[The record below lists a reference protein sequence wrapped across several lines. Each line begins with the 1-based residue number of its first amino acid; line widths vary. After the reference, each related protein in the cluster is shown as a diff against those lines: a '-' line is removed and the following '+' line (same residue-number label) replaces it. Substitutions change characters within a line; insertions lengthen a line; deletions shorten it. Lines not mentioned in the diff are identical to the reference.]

1 VTEPAAPTVS
11 TRDREVLRGFAR
23 RIDPADA
30 GAHNNLGVLYFTK
43 GLHEEA
49 VDAFTKAL
57 ELDPKMQVAQ
67 RNLEIAYFN
76 TGYYDRRVAQL
87 RERLRQRPD
96 DREARWELGRA
107 FALLGQPEDAIPE
120 FQALLALRP
129 GDVGTMIQL
138 GLAEKAAGR
147 LGVAL
152 SWFRTALG
160 RDPQSGLLHFYV
172 GEVLYNQGA
181 FEDALGA
188 LQRAIHLNPDHPD
201 AHFLLSFVLGDM
213 GRHDEAQAAGKRA
226 VQLNPALSRAQANLS
241 LDEYD
246 PKKYEQLVPGRQARK
261 SQQQMRIAEGE
272 PLAHYTLGHA
282 FRQQGLMAE
291 AMREYQMAL
300 ARGEDRALVVQA
312 MAELHLLQKEPQP
325 AIALYDELLAQRPD
339 SPKLWNERGVALHQ
353 TGDHAAAAESYA
365 RALAVD
371 PQYAIARNN
380 LAVALFHADR
390 GDEAID
396 QFRDA
401 LHVSPGFTKA
411 RLNLALLLVRGKR
424 FQLALEA
431 YRQVLDHQP
440 ESAMAWNGVGLVLAE
455 LRRFEEAR
463 TAYAK
468 AIQSAPDYAEA
479 HYNLSFTL
487 SNLGDYPGALR
498 ETKRALEIDPYY
510 VPQSFQLAID
520 LEVEDAELT
529 VVPDLGGEKRISA
542 GVETF
547 TFDTGLLDT
556 IFKQLE
562 PPAAASEADA
572 APDSDPYALA
582 EDFLSKG
589 LVDRAMAEVRRALG
603 RGADPARGDVLLG
616 EAFGRQGAWGD
627 ALERFEAARR
637 AAPGHPEAL
646 RGETQALLM
655 LGRGSDAAVPAAL
668 LLEVLPQD
676 VDALLLVSTAR
687 FESGDAEG
695 ALEVLDR
702 ARRADPSRA
711 EVLRGIGNV
720 TKALGNLDAA
730 IAAYRHAL
738 SLDGDFAAVRYDLAQ
753 LLTQRG
759 DFAQAEQELLAAL
772 DAVPTYAD
780 ATLALAALHRVRERP
795 DAALLLLVE
804 FLERDPYSFD
814 GLVALG
820 ELLLEMGR
828 PADAAFA
835 FQRVLRFDP
844 AHVGA
849 VFHQGVLLA
858 RQERYRE
865 AVACFRRVAE
875 LEPHGEFARRAFRE
889 ARAVQQRV
897 DGVDD
902 EGGS

>member
-1 VTEPAAPTVS
+1 VNRPSSAGVS
-11 TRDREVLRGFAR
+11 SRDREVLRGFAR

-30 GAHNNLGVLYFTK
+30 GAHNNLGVLYYTK
-43 GLHEEA
+43 GLYEEA
-49 VDAFTKAL
+49 VEAFTNAL

-76 TGYYDRRVAQL
+76 TGYYDQRVAEL
-87 RERLRQRPD
+87 RERLRHKPD
-96 DREARWELGRA
+96 DRDARWELGRA

-172 GEVLYNQGA
+172 GEVMYNQGA
-181 FEDALGA
+181 FEDALGS
-188 LQRAIHLNPDHPD
+188 LQRAIQLNPDHPD

-213 GRHDEAQAAGKRA
+213 GRHDDAQKASKRA
-226 VQLNPALSRAQANLS
+226 IQLNPALSRAQANLS

-261 SQQQMRIAEGE
+261 SQAQMRIAEGE
-272 PLAHYTLGHA
+272 PLAHYTLGQA
-282 FRQQGLMAE
+282 FRQQGLLAE
-291 AMREYQMAL
+291 AAREYEIAL
-300 ARGEDRALVVQA
+300 EAGEDRALVVQA
-312 MAELHLLQKEPQP
+312 MAELHLLRKEPEP
-325 AIALYDELLAQRPD
+325 AIAMYDELIAQRSD

-353 TGDHAAAAESYA
+353 TGDHAAAAESY
-365 RALAVD
+365 RKALEAD
-371 PQYAIARNN
+371 SKYSIARNN
-380 LAVALFHADR
+380 LAVALFHADQP
-390 GDEAID
+390 DDAID
-396 QFRDA
+396 EFRTA
-401 LHVSPGFTKA
+401 LHDSPGFTKA
-411 RLNLALLLVRGKR
+411 RLNVALLLVRNKR

-431 YRQVLDHQP
+431 YRQVLEHDA
-440 ESAMAWNGVGLVLAE
+440 ESPMAWNGVGLVLSE

-463 TAYAK
+463 TAYAR
-468 AIQSAPDYAEA
+468 AIQAKPDYAEA
-479 HYNLSFTL
+479 HYNLSFAL
-487 SNLGDYPGALR
+487 SNLGDYAGALR

-510 VPQSFQLAID
+510 TPQTFQLAID
-520 LEVEDAELT
+520 LEFEDVNLT
-529 VVPDLGGEKRISA
+529 VVPDLGGEKRMSG
-542 GVETF
+542 GVEEF
-547 TFDTGLLDT
+547 SFDKGLLDS

-562 PPAAASEADA
+562 PVVEPDTAPTPEADA
-572 APDSDPYALA
+572 YALA

-589 LVDRAMAEVRRALG
+589 LVDRAMAEVRRAMQ
-603 RGADPARGDVLLG
+603 RGADAARGDTLLG

-637 AAPGHPEAL
+637 VNPTHAEAL

-655 LGRGSDAAVPAAL
+655 LGRGADAAEPAAL
-668 LLEVLPQD
+668 LLQVLPTD

-687 FESGDAEG
+687 FESGDPEG

-702 ARRADPSRA
+702 ARRADPTRA
-711 EVLRGIGNV
+711 EVLRGVGNV
-720 TKALGNLDAA
+720 LRAMENIDAA
-730 IAAYRHAL
+730 ISAYRHAL
-738 SLDGDFAAVRYDLAQ
+738 SIDGDFAAVRYDLAQ
-753 LLTQRG
+753 LLITRG
-759 DFAQAEQELLAAL
+759 DFSEAERELMLAL

-780 ATLALAALHRVRERP
+780 ATLALASLHRQRDESGK
-795 DAALLLLVE
+795 ALALLVE

-820 ELLLEMGR
+820 ELLLEMGK
-828 PADAAFA
+828 PDDAAFA

-844 AHVGA
+844 SHVGA

-858 RQERYRE
+858 GQERFRE
-865 AVACFRRVAE
+865 ALACFRRVAE
-875 LEPHGEFARRAFRE
+875 LEPHGEYARRAFRE
-889 ARAVQQRV
+889 ARSMQRRV
-897 DGVDD
+897 DGVEED
-902 EGGS
+902 SV

>member
-1 VTEPAAPTVS
+1 MTTPPPPTVS

-43 GLHEEA
+43 GLNEEA
-49 VDAFTKAL
+49 VEAFTKAL

-76 TGYYDRRVAQL
+76 TGYYDRRVAEL
-87 RERLRQRPD
+87 RDRLRRKQD
-96 DREARWELGRA
+96 DRDARWELGRA
-107 FALLGQPEDAIPE
+107 FALLGQPEDAILE

-138 GLAEKAAGR
+138 GLAEKAVGR

-181 FEDALGA
+181 LDEALAA
-188 LQRAIHLNPDHPD
+188 LQRAIQLNPDHPD
-201 AHFLLSFVLGDM
+201 SHFLLSFVLGDM
-213 GRHDEAQAAGKRA
+213 GRHDDARAASKRA

-241 LDEYD
+241 LDDYD
-246 PKKYEQLVPGRQARK
+246 PKKYEALVPGRQARK
-261 SQQQMRIAEGE
+261 SQQQMRIVEGE
-272 PLAHYTLGHA
+272 PLAHYTLGQA

-291 AMREYQMAL
+291 AMRAYQL
-300 ARGEDRALVVQA
+300 AMERGEDRPLVVQA
-312 MAELHLLQKEPQP
+312 IAELHLLQQEPHD
-325 AIALYDELLAQRPD
+325 AIALYDELLVTRSD

-365 RALAVD
+365 RALAAD
-371 PQYAIARNN
+371 ATYAIARNN
-380 LAVALFHADR
+380 LAVALFHANR
-390 GDEAID
+390 GEEAID
-396 QFRDA
+396 EFREA
-401 LHVSPGFTKA
+401 LKHAPGFTKA

-424 FQLALEA
+424 YQLALEA
-431 YRQVLDHQP
+431 YRQVLEHDA

-455 LRRFEEAR
+455 LRRFDEAR
-463 TAYAK
+463 TAYAR
-468 AIQSAPDYAEA
+468 AIQASPDSAEA

-510 VPQSFQLAID
+510 VPQSFRLAID
-520 LEVEDAELT
+520 LEFETADLT
-529 VVPDLGGEKRISA
+529 VIPDLGGEKRMSA

-547 TFDTGLLDT
+547 SFDTGLLDS
-556 IFKQLE
+556 IFKRLE
-562 PPAAASEADA
+562 PAPAAPL
-572 APDSDPYALA
+572 APTAGDPYALA

-589 LVDRAMAEVRRALG
+589 LVDRAMAEVHRALG
-603 RGADPARGDVLLG
+603 RGADPVRADVLLG

-637 AAPGHPEAL
+637 VAPDDPNAL

-655 LGRGSDAAVPAAL
+655 LGRGSDAAVPAAVL
-668 LLEVLPQD
+668 LQVLPAD
-676 VDALLLVSTAR
+676 VDALLLVATAR
-687 FESGDAEG
+687 FESGEPEG
-695 ALEVLDR
+695 ALEVLDQ
-702 ARRADPSRA
+702 ARRADPQRA

-720 TKALGNLDAA
+720 TRALGNLDAA
-730 IAAYRHAL
+730 ISAYRHAL
-738 SLDGDFAAVRYDLAQ
+738 SLDGDFAAVRFDLAQ
-753 LLTQRG
+753 ILTQRG
-759 DFAQAEQELLAAL
+759 DFAQAETELLAAL

-795 DAALLLLVE
+795 GAALTLLVE

-820 ELLLEMGR
+820 EILLEMGR
-828 PADAAFA
+828 PTDAAFA

-858 RQERYRE
+858 GQERYRE

-875 LEPHGEFARRAFRE
+875 IDPHGAFARRAFRE
-889 ARAVQQRV
+889 ARAVQQRLE
-897 DGVDD
+897 GVREE
-902 EGGS
+902 EG

>member
-1 VTEPAAPTVS
+1 VS

-23 RIDPADA
+23 RIDASDA
-30 GAHNNLGVLYFTK
+30 GAHNNLGVLYYTK
-43 GLHEEA
+43 GLYEEA
-49 VDAFTKAL
+49 VEAFTKAL
-57 ELDPKMQVAQ
+57 DLDPKMQVAQ
-67 RNLEIAYFN
+67 RNLEVAYFN
-76 TGYYDRRVAQL
+76 TGYYDSRVAEL
-87 RERLRQRPD
+87 RERLRHKPD

-181 FEDALGA
+181 FDDALSS
-188 LQRAIHLNPDHPD
+188 LHRAIQLNPDHPD
-201 AHFLLSFVLGDM
+201 SHFLLSFVLGDM
-213 GRHDEAQAAGKRA
+213 GRHDEAQAASKRA
-226 VQLNPALSRAQANLS
+226 IQLNPALSRAQANLS

-246 PKKYEQLVPGRQARK
+246 QKKYEQLVPGRQARK
-261 SQQQMRIAEGE
+261 SQAQMRIAEGE
-272 PLAHYTLGHA
+272 PLAHYTLGQA
-282 FRQQGLMAE
+282 FRQQGLLVE
-291 AMREYQMAL
+291 ASREYDNAL

-312 MAELHLLQKEPQP
+312 MAELHLLRKEPQP
-325 AIALYDELLAQRPD
+325 AIALYDELIAERAD

-353 TGDHAAAAESYA
+353 TGDYAAAASSYGK
-365 RALAVD
+365 ALEAD
-371 PQYAIARNN
+371 PTYVIARNN
-380 LAVALFHADR
+380 LAVALFHSNQPEESI
-390 GDEAID
+390 DE
-396 QFRDA
+396 FREA
-401 LHVSPGFTKA
+401 LRSHPSFIKA

-431 YRQVLDHQP
+431 YRQVLEHDAEDP
-440 ESAMAWNGVGLVLAE
+440 LAWNGVGLVLGE
-455 LRRFEEAR
+455 MRRFEEAR
-463 TAYAK
+463 TAYAR
-468 AIQSAPDYAEA
+468 AIQSRPDYAEA

-487 SNLGDYPGALR
+487 SNLGDYAGALR

-510 VPQSFQLAID
+510 TPQTFQLAID
-520 LEVEDAELT
+520 LEFEDVDLT
-529 VVPDLGGEKRISA
+529 VVPDLGGEKRMSG

-547 TFDTGLLDT
+547 SFDNSVLDS
-556 IFKQLE
+556 IFKQLDPVVE
-562 PPAAASEADA
+562 PVPVQAHEG
-572 APDSDPYALA
+572 DPYSLA

-589 LVDRAMAEVRRALG
+589 LVDRAMAEVRRAMG
-603 RGADPARGDVLLG
+603 RGADPARGDALLG

-627 ALERFEAARR
+627 ALERFEASRR
-637 AAPGHPEAL
+637 VDPRNTEAL

-655 LGRGSDAAVPAAL
+655 LGRGADAAAPAAI
-668 LLEVLPQD
+668 LLELLPTD

-695 ALEVLDR
+695 ALTVLDQ
-702 ARRADPSRA
+702 ARRADPTRA
-711 EVLRGIGNV
+711 EVLRGVGNV
-720 TKALGNLDAA
+720 LRAMENIDAA
-730 IAAYRHAL
+730 ISAYRHAL
-738 SLDGDFAAVRYDLAQ
+738 TIDGDFAAVRYDLAQ
-753 LLTQRG
+753 LLITRG
-759 DFAQAEQELLAAL
+759 DFSEAERELMLAL

-780 ATLALAALHRVRERP
+780 ATLSLASLHRQREESGKALA
-795 DAALLLLVE
+795 LLVE

-828 PADAAFA
+828 DDDAAFA

-849 VFHQGVLLA
+849 VFHQGLLLS
-858 RQERYRE
+858 RQQRFRE

-889 ARAVQQRV
+889 ARAIAQRV
-897 DGVDD
+897 DGLD
-902 EGGS
+902 EEAG

>member
-1 VTEPAAPTVS
+1 MNRPSTAAVS
-11 TRDREVLRGFAR
+11 QRDREVLRGFAR

-43 GLHEEA
+43 GLYEEA
-49 VDAFTKAL
+49 VDAFTQAL

-76 TGYYDRRVAQL
+76 TGYYDRRVAEL

-96 DREARWELGRA
+96 DRDTRWELGRA

-138 GLAEKAAGR
+138 GLAEKAVGR

-152 SWFRTALG
+152 SWFRTALL

-181 FEDALGA
+181 FDEALTS
-188 LQRAIHLNPDHPD
+188 LQRAIQLNPDHPD

-213 GRHDEAQAAGKRA
+213 GQHDEAQKASKRA

-241 LDEYD
+241 LDDYD

-261 SQQQMRIAEGE
+261 SQQQMQIAEGE
-272 PLAHYTLGHA
+272 PLAHYTLGQA
-282 FRQQGLMAE
+282 FRQQGMLDE
-291 AMREYQMAL
+291 AMKEYELAL
-300 ARGEDRALVVQA
+300 VHGEDRALVVQA
-312 MAELHLLQKEPQP
+312 TAELHLLRKEPQP
-325 AIALYDELLAQRPD
+325 AIGLYDELLGERAD

-353 TGDHAAAAESYA
+353 TGDHAAAAESY
-365 RALAVD
+365 RQALAAD

-380 LAVALFHADR
+380 LAVALFHANVPE
-390 GDEAID
+390 EAID
-396 QFRDA
+396 EFREA
-401 LHVSPGFTKA
+401 LHASPGFSKA
-411 RLNLALLLVRGKR
+411 RLNLALMLVRAKR

-431 YRQVLDHQP
+431 YRQVLESDA
-440 ESAMAWNGVGLVLAE
+440 ESALAWNGVGLVLAE
-455 LRRFEEAR
+455 LRRFDEAR
-463 TAYAK
+463 TAYAR
-468 AIQSAPDYAEA
+468 AIQIRPDYAEA

-487 SNLGDYPGALR
+487 TSLGDYAGALR

-510 VPQSFQLAID
+510 TPQTFQLAID
-520 LEVEDAELT
+520 LEFEDVDLT
-529 VVPDLGGEKRISA
+529 VVPELGGEHRLSG
-542 GVETF
+542 GVESF
-547 TFDTGLLDT
+547 EFDSSILEP
-556 IFKQLE
+556 IFRQLE
-562 PPAAASEADA
+562 PTPETPAPAAEAGV
-572 APDSDPYALA
+572 DPYALA

-589 LVDRAMAEVRRALG
+589 LVDRAMAEVRRAMQ
-603 RGADPARGDVLLG
+603 RGADAARGDVLLG

-637 AAPGHPEAL
+637 AQPDHPEAL

-655 LGRGSDAAVPAAL
+655 LGRGSDAAVPAAR

-676 VDALLLVSTAR
+676 VDALLLVATAR
-687 FESGDAEG
+687 FESGDPEA

-702 ARRADPSRA
+702 ARRADPGRA

-720 TKALGNLDAA
+720 LKAMGNVDAA
-730 IAAYRHAL
+730 ISSYRHAL
-738 SLDGDFAAVRYDLAQ
+738 AIDGDFAAVRYDLAQ
-753 LLTQRG
+753 LLITRG
-759 DFAQAEQELLAAL
+759 DFSEAERELLLAL

-780 ATLALAALHRVRERP
+780 ATLALAGLHRRLEAP
-795 DAALLLLVE
+795 DKALRLLIE
-804 FLERDPYSFD
+804 FLERDSYSFD

-820 ELLLEMGR
+820 ELLLDLDR
-828 PADAAFA
+828 PDDAAFA

-844 AHVGA
+844 EHVGA
-849 VFHQGVLLA
+849 VFHQGLLLA

-875 LEPHGEFARRAFRE
+875 LEPQGEFARRAFRE
-889 ARAVQQRV
+889 ARAVQQRL
-897 DGVDD
+897 
-902 EGGS
+902 EGSDPEAEV